1 MTGERPYA
9 WEKSYPPGV
18 KWDSPLSL
26 TTIPALFDKAVA
38 AHANRPAL
46 EYRGRSFTYGE
57 LGELVNRAAAG
68 FAALGVAGA
77 QVALYAPNT
86 PLYVVAFFGA
96 LKAGARIVNL
106 SPLDAE
112 RELAHKLRDSGARTL
127 VTTTVGDLPKMA
139 RTLLGASLLDHLLVG
154 DDCVRAAPTA
164 AAADD
169 PRVLPFQ
176 TLLDEPRRFAP
187 VPVGTDEIALLQY
200 TGGTTGTPRAAML
213 THGNLTAAV
222 SSYDVWSSG
231 QKLLRPGEERVIC
244 VLPLFHIYAL
254 TTIMLRHLSL
264 GNELLLRPRFDA
276 ATTIR
281 DIQEKR
287 ATIFPGVPTMW
298 IGLMAHPGVEACDF
312 SSLRHCTSGGAALPV
327 HVAER
332 FAKII
337 GRHLGGG
344 WGMTETSPA
353 GTNIPSYG
361 PRKPGSV
368 GIPLP
373 GVHMDVV
380 ALDDARRVLQP
391 GDVGEIRVKG
401 LNVTRGYWR
410 RPQET
415 KDAFVDGH
423 LLTGDIGY
431 MDEDGFFFLVD
442 RKKEM
447 IISGG
452 FNVYPRVIEEAI
464 YEHPSVEEVL
474 VIGVPDDYR
483 GEAAKAFVKLRA
495 GAPPLTLDDLRDF
508 LADKVGRH
516 ELPTALEI
524 RDSLP
529 RSTVGKLSKRELL
542 AGERPR
548 SPAPN

>member
-1 MTGERPYA
+1 MSDGRPYA

-18 KWDSPLSL
+18 KWDAPLALS
-26 TTIPALFDKAVA
+26 TVPALFDKAVT
-38 AHANRPAL
+38 AHANRSAL
-46 EYRGRSFTYGE
+46 EYRGRSFSYGE
-57 LGELVNRAAAG
+57 LADLVNRAAAG
-68 FAALGVAGA
+68 FAALGLAGA

-96 LKAGARIVNL
+96 LKTGARIVNL
-106 SPLDAE
+106 SALDAE

-127 VTTTVGDLPKMA
+127 VTTTLGDLPKTTA
-139 RTLLGASLLDHLLVG
+139 KLLDAGLLDHVIVG
-154 DDCVRAAPTA
+154 DDAMRTGPAATPE
-164 AAADD
+164 D
-169 PRVLPFQ
+169 PRVVRFEA
-176 TLLDEPRRFAP
+176 LLDTARPLTA
-187 VPVGTDEIALLQY
+187 VPIRPDDIALLQY
-200 TGGTTGTPRAAML
+200 TGGTTGVPRAAML
-213 THGNLTAAV
+213 THGNLTAAIA
-222 SSYDVWSSG
+222 SYDVWSSG
-231 QKLLRPGEERVIC
+231 QNLIRSGEEKVIC

-254 TTIMLRHLSL
+254 TTILLRHLSQ
-264 GNELLLRPRFDA
+264 GNELLLRPRFDP
-276 ATTIR
+276 ATTVR
-281 DIQEKR
+281 DIQDKR

-298 IGLMAHPGVEACDF
+298 IGLMAHPGIEACDF

-332 FAKII
+332 FEKII
-337 GRHLGGG
+337 GRHIGGG
-344 WGMTETSPA
+344 WGMTETAPA
-353 GTNIPSYG
+353 GTNIPIYG
-361 PRKPGSV
+361 VRKPGSV

-380 ALDDARRVLQP
+380 ALDDARRVLKP
-391 GDVGEIRVKG
+391 GETGEIRVKG
-401 LNVTRGYWR
+401 PNVTRGYWQ
-410 RPQET
+410 RPEET
-415 KDAFVDGH
+415 KNAFVDGH

-431 MDEDGFFFLVD
+431 MDDDGFFFLVD

-452 FNVYPRVIEEAI
+452 FNVYPRMIEEAI

-495 GAPPLTLDDLRDF
+495 DSPPLTLDDLRAF

-524 RDSLP
+524 RASLP
-529 RSTVGKLSKRELL
+529 RSTVGKLSKRDLL
-542 AGERPR
+542 ASERQR
-548 SPAPN
+548 SLAPN